1 MSYLTI
7 GSLIK
12 DGKAALSQGNY
23 WSALALALMLPSI
36 CSRIEY
42 DSVEFEG
49 DKDSVNDSRINRY
62 YYIKRDGSR
71 KWADKKAY
79 ESWCKSY
86 ILGGIC
92 YLKVILGQDAPA
104 ILYLLRCDLVHA
116 GIANLLYNQK
126 RIFLSCGNNGAT
138 DLSSRLIISVH
149 SLCEDMFRVVE
160 KWIQDKGADT
170 VENTFVFDFA
180 DFDDKLLYN
189 ELCKEEHA
197 EFLKK
202 QFNNFEKNSN

>member
-7 GSLIK
+7 GSLVK
-12 DGKAALSQGNY
+12 DGRAALNQGNY
-23 WSALALALMLPSI
+23 WSALSLALMLPSI

-42 DSVEFEG
+42 DSVEFKG
-49 DKDSVNDSRINRY
+49 DKDSVNDSRTNRY

-79 ESWCKSY
+79 ESWCKKYIVCGVSY
-86 ILGGIC
+86 LN
-92 YLKVILGQDAPA
+92 VILGKDAPA

-126 RIFLSCGNNGAT
+126 RIFLSCGNSGAT

-160 KWIQDKGADT
+160 KWVQDNGADT
-170 VENTFVFDFA
+170 IKSTFVFDFGH
-180 DFDDKLLYN
+180 FEDKLLYN
-189 ELCKEEHA
+189 ELCKEEYA
-197 EFLKK
+197 ASLKTE
-202 QFNNFEKNSN
+202 FNNFEANSQ